1 MRRLPAIAM
10 LGFLLC
16 VSCEEEKRY
25 YVSNVGDSDTVP
37 TMSTTNVNTFIS
49 DSGYTKY
56 FIKAP
61 IWNMYEEASEPFWKF
76 PEGVELEQYNKN
88 QKVEA
93 TLRCDTAHYKSQR
106 RIWQLD
112 GNVVMVNVNRDTF
125 LTNQVFWDQAKRK
138 IYSDSFVHIVR
149 TDKIIEGYG
158 FESNEQ
164 MSAYEVKRPTGIFP
178 VQRGGSSAAQA
189 SAPPGVSVGNT
200 DDERRAPAPGRP
212 SERPDNNGLMMFP
225 SQPINNSTP

>member
-1 MRRLPAIAM
+1 MRRLPAIAL
-10 LGFLLC
+10 LGILLC

-25 YVSNVGDSDTVP
+25 YVANIGESDTVP
-37 TMSTTNVNTFIS
+37 TMSTTDVNTFIS

-56 FIKAP
+56 NIKAP
-61 IWNMYEEASEPFWKF
+61 VWNMYDEATEPYWKF
-76 PEGVELEQYNKN
+76 PEGLELEQYNKH
-88 QKVEA
+88 QKAEA

-106 RIWQLD
+106 RIWKLD

-149 TDKIIEGYG
+149 SDKIIEGYG

-178 VQRGGSSAAQA
+178 VQRGHAAAQ
-189 SAPPGVSVGNT
+189 PGAQPRDPEPVS
-200 DDERRAPAPGRP
+200 DERRAPAPDRP
-212 SERPDNNGLMMFP
+212 SQRPDNDGLMMLP
-225 SQPINNSTP
+225 SQPINTSK